1 MDHTPTSQKLTR
13 PKVSVSEHKLLVEHS
28 KSKKLAAIA
37 NKSTT
42 ISPTTAKTV
51 VFSSLKSEPETALQ
65 QARQLIDARIY
76 DIMKS
81 FPEGRRTK
89 LFTIRFG
96 SIANIQSLEIKAA
109 FKLLDMHPQQLN
121 MRLLATFTLMA
132 IAFNYEQLP

>member
-51 VFSSLKSEPETALQ
+51 VFSSLKSDPETALQ
-65 QARQLIDARIY
+65 QARQLIDARIH
-76 DIMKS
+76 DIMNS
-81 FPEGRRTK
+81 LPEGRRTK

-109 FKLLDMHPQQLN
+109 FKLLDIHPQQLN
-121 MRLLATFTLMA
+121 MRLLATL
-132 IAFNYEQLP
+132 NYHGDTV